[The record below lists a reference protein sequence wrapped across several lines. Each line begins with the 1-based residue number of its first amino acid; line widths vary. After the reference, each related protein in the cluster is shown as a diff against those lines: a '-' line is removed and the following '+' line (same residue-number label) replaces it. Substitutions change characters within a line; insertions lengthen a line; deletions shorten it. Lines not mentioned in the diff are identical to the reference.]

1 MRVADDRAHPRAG
14 PSSGGHDMLNEN
26 DKEISLTFAKGLSVI
41 RAFEGKNRALSIPE
55 ISAKVQLNRA
65 VTRRLIR
72 TLERLGY
79 VSFDRGRYE
88 LTPRILR
95 LTQGFIEGRNISQ
108 IIQPILRQTS
118 HEIGESVSFA
128 MLDEHDAVYVAHSF
142 VPSKFTLNM
151 VTVGSRAPLA
161 PTAVGRAILAF
172 LGDEQKAEIM
182 AGEEFRLYTDKTEIN
197 RDRFLEVLKTIRV
210 RGYAFAESE
219 YVEGVSSLALPV
231 HGQSYEIVGA
241 ISIIFPTGQYVE
253 ADLPPDLLPRLK
265 RCAADI
271 GATF

>member
-55 ISAKVQLNRA
+55 IAAKVQLNRA

-118 HEIGESVSFA
+118 HEVGESVSFA
-128 MLDEHDAVYVAHSF
+128 MLDGTNE
-142 VPSKFTLNM
+142 
-151 VTVGSRAPLA
+151 
-161 PTAVGRAILAF
+161 
-172 LGDEQKAEIM
+172 
-182 AGEEFRLYTDKTEIN
+182 
-197 RDRFLEVLKTIRV
+197 
-210 RGYAFAESE
+210 
-219 YVEGVSSLALPV
+219 
-231 HGQSYEIVGA
+231 
-241 ISIIFPTGQYVE
+241 
-253 ADLPPDLLPRLK
+253 
-265 RCAADI
+265 CA
-271 GATF
+271 T